1 MKEKKIGDIL
11 LNARQKAKI
20 SQDLLSQKLH
30 ISRQCISNWENNYN
44 VPDLEMLKEICKILN
59 ISYKKIIKKQ
69 CVRLRFPM

>member
-44 VPDLEMLKEICKILN
+44 VPDLEIVLML
-59 ISYKKIIKKQ
+59 
-69 CVRLRFPM
+69 